1 MKKPFRFDSIFSRI
15 VLTLVISIFLTQV
28 GSNLVWSHYYEGRQS
43 VQARALAIE
52 LANSVASTVN
62 FFGALPKEYRHIVL
76 QQLRNMGGARF
87 FVSVNDE
94 KIDINS
100 IDPTTMSDM
109 IKKEYSESL
118 TKLLGQKLYDL
129 DVQFAEP
136 QNLRVFKNN
145 VRFIELPDRWVQ
157 NSLVLEGNPPLLVAQ
172 VKLQTDEWLYLAAL
186 LPDPYFL
193 SRKDRLN
200 NNQWLFALIFGL
212 VLSVFFWWLARW
224 LTRPLLNLSK
234 AAIRLGKDPLHPVKL
249 ETSGTREIQQLSRA
263 FEKMQRRLHRFIDD
277 RDHLFSAISHDL
289 KTPIT
294 RLRLRSEMLEDEV
307 VRQKFN
313 QDLMELEELVKG
325 ALLYSKGINSTE
337 DHIPIDITALL
348 GDINNDLMLKGVQF
362 QIEGNINTYFECRP
376 LELKRSLSNVIENAF
391 NYGSEAFVKLVET
404 DSHII
409 IYVKDRGPGIPE
421 SQLDVVFKP
430 FIRLESSRNRNTGG
444 TGLGLSIARNLIH
457 GHGGTL
463 DLSNHTDGGLLVT
476 ISLPIT

>member
-1 MKKPFRFDSIFSRI
+1 
-15 VLTLVISIFLTQV
+15 
-28 GSNLVWSHYYEGRQS
+28 
-43 VQARALAIE
+43 
-52 LANSVASTVN
+52 
-62 FFGALPKEYRHIVL
+62 
-76 QQLRNMGGARF
+76 
-87 FVSVNDE
+87 
-94 KIDINS
+94 
-100 IDPTTMSDM
+100 
-109 IKKEYSESL
+109 
-118 TKLLGQKLYDL
+118 
-129 DVQFAEP
+129 
-136 QNLRVFKNN
+136 
-145 VRFIELPDRWVQ
+145 
-157 NSLVLEGNPPLLVAQ
+157 
-172 VKLQTDEWLYLAAL
+172 
-186 LPDPYFL
+186 
-193 SRKDRLN
+193 
-200 NNQWLFALIFGL
+200 
-212 VLSVFFWWLARW
+212 
-224 LTRPLLNLSK
+224 
-234 AAIRLGKDPLHPVKL
+234 
-249 ETSGTREIQQLSRA
+249 
-263 FEKMQRRLHRFIDD
+263 
-277 RDHLFSAISHDL
+277 
-289 KTPIT
+289 
-294 RLRLRSEMLEDEV
+294 MLEDEV